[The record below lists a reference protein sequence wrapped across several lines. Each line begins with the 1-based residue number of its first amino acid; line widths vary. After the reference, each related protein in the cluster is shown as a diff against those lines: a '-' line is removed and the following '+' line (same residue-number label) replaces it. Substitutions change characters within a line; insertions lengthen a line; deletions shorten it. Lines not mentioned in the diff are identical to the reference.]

1 MDLSVVSC
9 ILKEL
14 VPFHS
19 QISLPGLG
27 CFVVDEKPSQ
37 IINQGT
43 VITPPQKKLRFSFS
57 IGNNDRLIENEY
69 AKIKN
74 ENAHDAKLSVE
85 KLIREIKEQLTQNRK
100 VKLPLLGELK
110 FNENGELLFIP
121 SNDISIFPT
130 ASQPSV
136 VNIVP
141 KESIEFATAPIE
153 IPSAP
158 EFDNLQM
165 QRILDYALKASV
177 ISKSC
182 RDGIAAIQ
190 AKELEETPLHKPADA
205 QKIKEPTDT
214 HVQNSEIKAESEANI
229 DVKDELK
236 ESGEAVQDIVKANE
250 QTVEVAANVKSATEK
265 KDNKLST
272 EIESSEPKVS
282 KKQLW
287 LAIVLIVII
296 IIILL
301 LTIVFV
307 MQDELRP
314 FLEKILYNAKE
325 RALIHHFNI

>member
-1 MDLSVVSC
+1 MDLSVISH
-9 ILKEL
+9 ILREL
-14 VPFHS
+14 IPFHS
-19 QISLPGLG
+19 QISLPSLG

-43 VITPPQKKLRFSFS
+43 VITPPQKSLRFSFS
-57 IGNNDRLIENEY
+57 IGNNDGLIESEY
-69 AKIKN
+69 AKLKN

-100 VKLPLLGELK
+100 VKLPQLGELK

-121 SNDISIFPT
+121 SNDISIFPA

-141 KESIEFATAPIE
+141 KESIEFTQAPMG

-158 EFDNLQM
+158 EFDGLRM
-165 QRILDYALKASV
+165 QRILDYALEASV

-182 RDGIAAIQ
+182 RDDIAAIR
-190 AKELEETPLHKPADA
+190 AKELAETSLREPADT
-205 QKIKEPTDT
+205 QEIKEPTDT
-214 HVQNSEIKAESEANI
+214 HVSNSEIKAESEANI
-229 DVKDELK
+229 WVKDKLK
-236 ESGEAVQDIVKANE
+236 ENGEAVQDIVKANE
-250 QTVEVAANVKSATEK
+250 QTAEAAANVKSATEK

-272 EIESSEPKVS
+272 EIESSKPKVS
-282 KKQLW
+282 KKQIW
-287 LAIVLIVII
+287 LAIALITII

-301 LTIVFV
+301 LTIVYV

-314 FLEKILYNAKE
+314 FLEKILYNSRE
-325 RALIHHFNI
+325 RALIHHFNT

>member
-1 MDLSVVSC
+1 MDLSVISD

-14 VPFHS
+14 IPFHS

-27 CFVVDEKPSQ
+27 CFVVDEKPSE

-43 VITPPQKKLRFSFS
+43 TITPPQKRLRFSFS
-57 IGNNDRLIENEY
+57 IGNNDGLIESEY

-85 KLIREIKEQLTQNRK
+85 KLIREIKEQLTLNRK
-100 VKLPLLGELK
+100 VKLPQLGELK

-121 SNDISIFPT
+121 SNDISIFPA
-130 ASQPSV
+130 ASQPPV

-141 KESIEFATAPIE
+141 KESIEFTSASVV

-165 QRILDYALKASV
+165 QRILDYTLEASV

-182 RDGIAAIQ
+182 RDDIVTIQ
-190 AKELEETPLHKPADA
+190 AKELKETPLHEPADA
-205 QKIKEPTDT
+205 QKIEEPTDS
-214 HVQNSEIKAESEANI
+214 H
-229 DVKDELK
+229 
-236 ESGEAVQDIVKANE
+236 VQDIVKANE
-250 QTVEVAANVKSATEK
+250 QTVVGATNIKSAIEK
-265 KDNKLST
+265 KDNNFST
-272 EIESSEPKVS
+272 KIESSEPKVS

-287 LAIVLIVII
+287 LAIALIAII

-314 FLEKILYNAKE
+314 FLEKLLYNAKE
-325 RALIHHFNI
+325 RALIHHFNM